1 MFQNQLIGLHF
12 LVNKV
17 LFQFLYIIGLSM
29 IFPCL
34 SILEYLL
41 LELNVYLN
49 VYNTI
54 PISLYKKLNYDISLQ
69 ILYLNIQRQNK
80 MFLYKA

>member
-1 MFQNQLIGLHF
+1 MFQNQLIGLYF

-34 SILEYLL
+34 SIFEYLL
-41 LELNVYLN
+41 LELNVYL
-49 VYNTI
+49 
-54 PISLYKKLNYDISLQ
+54 
-69 ILYLNIQRQNK
+69 
-80 MFLYKA
+80 